1 MQHETDLEAK
11 LDAAR
16 KKNLAEVQKTKQL
29 RTEFTQLKSNYMT
42 QVEDLRRQL
51 EAENKKREKSQN
63 EALSTERDL
72 IHAQYSN
79 FELKSEVYQKE
90 IDRTKLENKKEQAE
104 SNIKLLSEKNRQLDQ
119 QLKQAQA

>member
-16 KKNLAEVQKTKQL
+16 KKNLAEVQKTKQQ
-29 RTEFTQLKSNYMT
+29 RTEFTQLKSEYMT

-104 SNIKLLSEKNRQLDQ
+104 SNIKLLSEKNRQLD
-119 QLKQAQA
+119 